1 MVHATTATAAT
12 ATATAQWTKPARRQT
27 PRTKGRRADAHP
39 RALTQST
46 SSGHERRTIATIYRE
61 ARPHCRGFRR
71 TTMDKHRKEGTKN
84 EIKGKVNE
92 LVGDMTDDH
101 SQEARGRAQQNLG
114 EKQREYGEARDQA
127 RDINS
132 TRH

>member
-1 MVHATTATAAT
+1 
-12 ATATAQWTKPARRQT
+12 
-27 PRTKGRRADAHP
+27 
-39 RALTQST
+39 
-46 SSGHERRTIATIYRE
+46 
-61 ARPHCRGFRR
+61 
-71 TTMDKHRKEGTKN
+71 MDKHRKEGTKT

-92 LVGDMTDDH
+92 FVGDLTDDH

-127 RDINS
+127 RDINQ